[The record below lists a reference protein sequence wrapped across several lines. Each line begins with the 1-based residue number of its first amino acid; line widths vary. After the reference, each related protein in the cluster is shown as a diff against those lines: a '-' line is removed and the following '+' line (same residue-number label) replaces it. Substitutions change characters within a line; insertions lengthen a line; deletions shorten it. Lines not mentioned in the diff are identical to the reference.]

1 MIIKSSYH
9 DYQIF
14 FSDWKSFLEQNFT
27 EGDIVIVD
35 KFFESQISHNKIV
48 IESMESSKEISAII
62 PIINSII
69 TNNFKKNN
77 KIFALGG
84 GVIQDITGFISSI
97 LFRGVDWY
105 FIPTTLIS
113 QGDSCIGGK
122 TSINFKNIKNQLG
135 TNYPPLKICIDTI
148 FLNTLPQ
155 EQINSGLGEMLHYF
169 IYSSEDDFVFFQQ
182 NFEKNNLKSLIQRS
196 LEIKKS
202 VIEIDEKEKGLRVL
216 FNYGHTFGHALESV
230 FGYEI
235 PHGIAVAKGMDISN
249 YISHKLNFLSDSEY
263 FEMNNILKKIY
274 GNFNFEKF
282 DIENYYEII
291 KKDKK
296 NSKKFIRPILIK
308 KIGNLFQYEFE
319 FDGKLLYLLKEYF
332 KK

>member
-35 KFFESQISHNKIV
+35 KFFESQISYNKIV

-62 PIINSII
+62 AIINSII

-274 GNFNFEKF
+274 GSFNFEKF

-308 KIGNLFQYEFE
+308 KIGNLFQHDFK

-332 KK
+332 K

>member
-122 TSINFKNIKNQLG
+122 TSINFKIIKNQLG
-135 TNYPPLKICIDTI
+135 TN
-148 FLNTLPQ
+148 
-155 EQINSGLGEMLHYF
+155 
-169 IYSSEDDFVFFQQ
+169 
-182 NFEKNNLKSLIQRS
+182 
-196 LEIKKS
+196 
-202 VIEIDEKEKGLRVL
+202 
-216 FNYGHTFGHALESV
+216 
-230 FGYEI
+230 
-235 PHGIAVAKGMDISN
+235 
-249 YISHKLNFLSDSEY
+249 
-263 FEMNNILKKIY
+263 
-274 GNFNFEKF
+274 
-282 DIENYYEII
+282 
-291 KKDKK
+291 
-296 NSKKFIRPILIK
+296 
-308 KIGNLFQYEFE
+308 
-319 FDGKLLYLLKEYF
+319 
-332 KK
+332 